1 VRLGGE
7 STKLFAP
14 TNLYKLNQLGT
25 MQKLPYSQQ
34 KLLDWHRR
42 EVDAAQ
48 DELYKTRHNPS
59 AHNRLFWARESCRKF
74 VEELRAAGHAI

>member
-1 VRLGGE
+1 MDRLLADVPAE
-7 STKLFAP
+7 REERSEEQHAKWLIAH
-14 TNLYKLNQLGT
+14 
-25 MQKLPYSQQ
+25 M
-34 KLLDWHRR
+34 LDWHRR